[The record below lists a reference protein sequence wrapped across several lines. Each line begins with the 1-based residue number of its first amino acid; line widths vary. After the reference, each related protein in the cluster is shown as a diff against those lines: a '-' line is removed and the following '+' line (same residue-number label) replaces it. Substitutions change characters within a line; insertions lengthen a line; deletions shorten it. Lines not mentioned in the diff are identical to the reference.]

1 MLLLGILTLTDSSNW
16 TFKFLHIVLRAL
28 HENVTIFAYLGRVV
42 PNGRDGTLAI
52 HNVTYLVALVETA
65 FNISFEYPFGRMLPA
80 HANEDLFT
88 GIMCAS
94 EFSKA
99 K

>member
-28 HENVTIFAYLGRVV
+28 NENVTIFAYPNRVV
-42 PNGRDGTLAI
+42 PNGRDGVLAI
-52 HNVTYLVALVETA
+52 HNAAYLVALVET
-65 FNISFEYPFGRMLPA
+65 SFDIPFQNPYRRFFSAQIME
-80 HANEDLFT
+80 NLFT
-88 GIMCAS
+88 GIMSAS
-94 EFSKA
+94 EFPEA

>member
-28 HENVTIFAYLGRVV
+28 HENVTIFAYFSRVV

-52 HNVTYLVALVETA
+52 HNAAYLVALIDTT
-65 FNISFEYPFGRMLPA
+65 M
-80 HANEDLFT
+80 D
-88 GIMCAS
+88 
-94 EFSKA
+94 
-99 K
+99 